1 MEGRM
6 LIDGISDV
14 TLANG
19 VVRIQLNTVN
29 PDGKDAKAGTIEIP
43 AAIVADVVNGLAN
56 SVNELNAKLIEVNE
70 TNQQA
75 DSEKN
80 SKSSKKKDK

>member
-1 MEGRM
+1 M

-29 PDGKDAKAGTIEIP
+29 PDGTDAKVGTIRNEF
-43 AAIVADVVNGLAN
+43 AIDIQEN
-56 SVNELNAKLIEVNE
+56 SVHGSDSDENAKIEIAFFFSDMEIIQN
-70 TNQQA
+70 
-75 DSEKN
+75 K
-80 SKSSKKKDK
+80 

>member
-1 MEGRM
+1 M

-70 TNQQA
+70 TNQQENS
-75 DSEKN
+75 DKN

>member
-1 MEGRM
+1 M

-29 PDGKDAKAGTIEIP
+29 PDGTDADICPLEYGTLSDP
-43 AAIVADVVNGLAN
+43 NVRGCP
-56 SVNELNAKLIEVNE
+56 
-70 TNQQA
+70 
-75 DSEKN
+75 DSDN
-80 SKSSKKKDK
+80 DGTPDYLDPDN

>member
-1 MEGRM
+1 M

>member
-1 MEGRM
+1 M

-75 DSEKN
+75 NSEKN

>member
-1 MEGRM
+1 M

-29 PDGKDAKAGTIEIP
+29 PDGTDAKVGTIEIP

-70 TNQQA
+70 ASQEK
-75 DSEKN
+75 DSNKDSKN
-80 SKSSKKKDK
+80 GKKKDK

>member
-75 DSEKN
+75 NSEKN

>member
-1 MEGRM
+1 M

-29 PDGKDAKAGTIEIP
+29 PDGTDAKVGTMEIP

-70 TNQQA
+70 ANQ
-75 DSEKN
+75 EKN
-80 SKSSKKKDK
+80 SKKDSKNGKKKDK

>member
-29 PDGKDAKAGTIEIP
+29 PDGTDAKVGTIEIP

-70 TNQQA
+70 ASQEK
-75 DSEKN
+75 DSNKDSKN
-80 SKSSKKKDK
+80 GKKKDK

>member
-29 PDGKDAKAGTIEIP
+29 PDGTDAKVGTIEIP

-56 SVNELNAKLIEVNE
+56 SVNELNAKWIEVNAA
-70 TNQQA
+70 NQ
-75 DSEKN
+75 EKN
-80 SKSSKKKDK
+80 SKKDSKNRKS

>member
-29 PDGKDAKAGTIEIP
+29 PDGTDAKVGTIEIP

-70 TNQQA
+70 ANQQT
-75 DSEKN
+75 DSKKDSKN
-80 SKSSKKKDK
+80 GKKKDK